1 MPSVGGDIAFSLG
14 RLGLSTGEIVRRV
27 DDALRTVGLE
37 ACSSLLLGPS
47 IAPRPTCGSGPLLAF
62 GAQGYGLRPVHTLSG
77 GQRQRVAIAGVLA
90 ETPQA
95 STAQPATDA
104 LLLPPTRC
112 VTAAILRTRASRCC
126 C

>member
-37 ACSSLLLGPS
+37 ACSSPPLGPS
-47 IAPRPTCGSGPLLAF
+47 IDTSAHLRQRLLTCFRCA
-62 GAQGYGLRPVHTLSG
+62 GLRPAPCAHSQWGAAAASRHRRRPG
-77 GQRQRVAIAGVLA
+77 GN
-90 ETPQA
+90 
-95 STAQPATDA
+95 ATGEHRATRNA
-104 LLLPPTRC
+104 LLLPPARC